1 MPSLVVKVKPA
12 SAKDE
17 ISLDA
22 DGMLTIKIKE
32 RPIDG
37 AANAYLL
44 KFLAK
49 EFKVSKNSIT
59 LEKGTTSRF
68 KKIVVDIDQP
78 AMDNIILKLNE
89 GKTKS

>member
-1 MPSLVVKVKPA
+1 MPTLVVKVKPA